1 MTFFETLDGCMKKNL
16 IESFYNIGVVAE
28 ALNYRG
34 KRLKGFESHIE

>member
-16 IESFYNIGVVAE
+16 IENFYNIGVVAE

-34 KRLKGFESHIE
+34 KRLKRFRKPY